1 MNYERY
7 TGIQKQ
13 GGRYFYARNSGLQN
27 QAVLYERDRVDG
39 PERVL
44 VDPNP
49 WSKDGATALAEW
61 KPNEQ
66 GTKLLYAVQDG
77 GTDWRTLKVRDVASG
92 NDTSDAIKWAKFTD
106 LTWAK
111 DGRGFYYAR
120 YAEPAPGQQYQGS
133 SSNQQIYFH
142 KLGTAQSADR
152 LIYATPSEPGLY
164 HSTALTDDGKRL
176 VISSSETGT
185 GYRVSVIDLVRPNAK
200 ARVLAPGFT
209 DDYAYAGSVGSTLYF
224 VTNKDAPKLKVVSID
239 VSAKTPV
246 QTTVVPESEA
256 TLEGADIIGE
266 RIAARY
272 LADVKSEVRI
282 LALDGTLVR
291 KVELPG
297 IGAVLGFAGD
307 NDDPETFFAF
317 TSFNRPTSVYR
328 YDVKTGEESV
338 WARPKVRVQSG
349 RFTVEQRFYPS
360 KDGTKVPMFIVRKG
374 RHRARADAPIRL
386 WRLRHLH
393 DARLLLDAHSLA
405 GTGRRLCPRQY
416 PRRRRIWAAW
426 HDAGRTRT
434 NRTCSTI
441 SSRPANI

>member
-1 MNYERY
+1 MRRSSIVVLLLASGCAANPPPPVAVAAPVPPPPPVEVAPAAIPAIAYPHTRRMDLVETQFGVSVADPYRWLENNVRTDGEVRQWVDAENQATNAFLDTLPARKALQQRLAQLFNYERY

-142 KLGTAQSADR
+142 KLGTAQAADR
-152 LIYATPSEPGLY
+152 LIYATP
-164 HSTALTDDGKRL
+164 
-176 VISSSETGT
+176 VGT
-185 GYRVSVIDLVRPNAK
+185 RP
-200 ARVLAPGFT
+200 L
-209 DDYAYAGSVGSTLYF
+209 
-224 VTNKDAPKLKVVSID
+224 
-239 VSAKTPV
+239 
-246 QTTVVPESEA
+246 
-256 TLEGADIIGE
+256 
-266 RIAARY
+266 
-272 LADVKSEVRI
+272 
-282 LALDGTLVR
+282 
-291 KVELPG
+291 
-297 IGAVLGFAGD
+297 
-307 NDDPETFFAF
+307 
-317 TSFNRPTSVYR
+317 SF
-328 YDVKTGEESV
+328 D
-338 WARPKVRVQSG
+338 
-349 RFTVEQRFYPS
+349 
-360 KDGTKVPMFIVRKG
+360 
-374 RHRARADAPIRL
+374 RADR
-386 WRLRHLH
+386 
-393 DARLLLDAHSLA
+393 
-405 GTGRRLCPRQY
+405 
-416 PRRRRIWAAW
+416 
-426 HDAGRTRT
+426 
-434 NRTCSTI
+434 
-441 SSRPANI
+441 